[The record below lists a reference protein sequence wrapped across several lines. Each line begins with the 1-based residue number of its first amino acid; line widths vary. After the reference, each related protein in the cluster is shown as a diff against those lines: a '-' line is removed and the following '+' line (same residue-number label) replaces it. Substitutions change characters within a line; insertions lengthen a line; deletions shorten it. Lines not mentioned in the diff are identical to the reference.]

1 VETAFVIPVQVIAI
15 IFGLFMMYVAHIH
28 FRKHQLDFWEYILW
42 MVVWA
47 TLIVVS
53 FWPQTVKGIVQA
65 LSISRV
71 FDLLVLIALMVLAY
85 VTFNTRLTTRQL
97 RKKIEEIIRQRAL
110 LEPIEIIE
118 KKKK

>member
-1 VETAFVIPVQVIAI
+1 
-15 IFGLFMMYVAHIH
+15 
-28 FRKHQLDFWEYILW
+28 
-42 MVVWA
+42 
-47 TLIVVS
+47 
-53 FWPQTVKGIVQA
+53 
-65 LSISRV
+65 
-71 FDLLVLIALMVLAY
+71 MVLAY